1 MRRRPSTTTLL
12 SSRVPRAL
20 LRPQIEWARWNPFL
34 CRGAERELL
43 RSSCAVTIL
52 AGLMYLWEL
61 LHPVPISVFR
71 HVDYLYNLALFG
83 VAGFWCLHS
92 TLRRTAGGLPVA
104 GMRTAAMLLISLG
117 VVSFGL
123 GNAAWTW
130 LVYHGEPDAPLPS
143 CADAF
148 YLAMYPLLLAG
159 ILMLPSKPIPIE
171 TRGRVILDALIT
183 LAAFGTFSWYYILG
197 PTVQEGAGSLLAKL
211 LAAAYPIGDLM
222 LLICLLVLSAQS
234 RNSVPPRVLAILG
247 AGLASMILG
256 DVIFA
261 YRSLKNTYHE
271 GQPFEAL
278 WPLGC
283 LLTGM
288 ALQAVRRLTI
298 DGNSRPVVAALD
310 EAPVIP
316 VLWRTLAPYCLL
328 PLLAILMLHMRA
340 AHGDKSLEDGVYL
353 GTACVVVLVVLR
365 QGAAMARL
373 VRDLRERVIELEAAK
388 SKLTNLA
395 EIDGL
400 TGLFNHRTLHAKVE
414 TEIAGSGME
423 PVALIAVDMDGFKA
437 INDTHGHPTGDEL
450 LRYFA
455 LALQTVFANS
465 AHVGRCGSDDFL
477 VLLPCS
483 DTSRAVG
490 LIDELRQTL
499 AEHPFTCP
507 SGERI
512 PVRVCFGVAD
522 TLRTASATQDSH
534 TRAALLITAV
544 DAALYESKQQGD
556 GIVTVHAREAAGETG
571 TGDGQNIDTPTRSS
585 FDVLDGLI
593 TAIDNKD
600 RFTRRH
606 SEDVTRYSLIMV
618 NALNL
623 SEETVAAARIAG
635 LLHDVGK
642 IGIPDSILR
651 KPGKLTAEEYEVMK
665 SHVTI
670 STLIIHNL
678 PRLSDIIDGVA
689 HHHER
694 WDGCGYPNGV
704 KGLDIPLLGRI
715 MAIADAF
722 SAMTLD
728 RVYHAGMPMESALR
742 QIQQGAG
749 SQFDPEL
756 AALFLEVMQQNPQS
770 VSPSK
775 SVQALPKAA

>member
-1 MRRRPSTTTLL
+1 MQRRPSTTT
-12 SSRVPRAL
+12 SSPCPRVPL
-20 LRPQIEWARWNPFL
+20 FPQIEWACWNPFTAT
-34 CRGAERELL
+34 GAEREILI
-43 RSSCAVTIL
+43 SSYAVVVL

-61 LHPVPISVFR
+61 LHLGSTGFFR
-71 HVDYLYNLALFG
+71 KVDYFYNLVVFG
-83 VAGFWCLHS
+83 ISGFWCLNN
-92 TLRRTAGGLPVA
+92 TLRRTITGLPVV
-104 GMRTAAMLLISLG
+104 GMRKAAMMLISLG
-117 VVSFGL
+117 IVSFGL

-130 LVYHGEPDAPLPS
+130 LVYHGLPESPLPS
-143 CADAF
+143 CADIF
-148 YLAMYPLLLAG
+148 YLAMYPFLLAG

-171 TRGRVILDALIT
+171 TRSQVILDALIT

-197 PTVQEGAGSLLAKL
+197 PTIQEGAGSLLAKL

-247 AGLASMILG
+247 AGLSCMILG

-261 YRSLKNTYHE
+261 YRSLKNIYHV
-271 GQPFEAL
+271 GQPFETL

-288 ALQAVRRLTI
+288 ALQAMRRLSI
-298 DGNSRPVVAALD
+298 DGSSCPAVAAN
-310 EAPVIP
+310 EESPVIP
-316 VLWRTLAPYCLL
+316 VLWRTLLPYCLL
-328 PLLAILMLHMRA
+328 PLLAILVLHMRA
-340 AHGDKSLEDGVYL
+340 VHGNTRLQDGVYL
-353 GTACVVVLVVLR
+353 GTTCVVVLVIFR
-365 QGAAMARL
+365 QGAAMTRL
-373 VRDLRERVIELEAAK
+373 VRDLRERVLDLEIAK
-388 SKLTNLA
+388 NKLTDLA
-395 EIDGL
+395 ERDGL

-414 TEIAGSGME
+414 TEIAGSGTE
-423 PVALIAVDMDGFKA
+423 PVALIAIDMDGFKA

-455 LALQTVFANS
+455 LSLQSIFANS
-465 AHVGRCGSDDFL
+465 AHIGRCGSDDFL

-507 SGERI
+507 SGEQI

-522 TLRTASATQDSH
+522 TLKTASAMQDAQN
-534 TRAALLITAV
+534 RAALLITAA
-544 DAALYESKQQGD
+544 DAALYESKNQG
-556 GIVTVHAREAAGETG
+556 GGTMTVHTSNDENG
-571 TGDGQNIDTPTRSS
+571 TDQDQNLDKSTRSS

-606 SEDVTRYSLIMV
+606 SEDVTRYSLLIV

-623 SEETVAAARIAG
+623 SEETIAAARVAG

-678 PRLSDIIDGVA
+678 PRLSDVIAGVA

-694 WDGCGYPNGV
+694 WDGLGYPNGV

-728 RVYHAGMPMESALR
+728 RAYHAGMPLDLALR
-742 QIQQGAG
+742 QIEQGAG

-756 AALFLEVMQQNPQS
+756 AETFVDLITRQ
-770 VSPSK
+770 VSQTTESTQPSK
-775 SVQALPKAA
+775 NFMLKAA